1 MATID
6 LISEVQGSVDEIF
19 KAESKKSLV
28 TNTDYSWTG
37 AHSIKVYKVT
47 TAPMNDYNRNGS
59 TTASRYGVAE
69 DLNAAFEEM
78 TLKNDRSFAF
88 VIDTL
93 DEDETAQALNG
104 ASALA
109 RQIRE
114 VVIPEVDSYVYKTM
128 CEKAGTKPVA
138 VKLTATNIYDKIVEA
153 TAALD
158 NAEAP
163 ETERCLIVSPTVYQY
178 MKKSKDIV
186 LETDIGEDMRL
197 KGVIANLDGLTVVKV
212 PENRLPANF
221 GFIVCHSVAT
231 VAPTKL
237 EKYVTH
243 VDPPGISGTLVE
255 GRICYDAFVLDNKAK
270 AVYYQ
275 EQTAE

>member
-6 LISEVQGSVDEIF
+6 LISKVQGNVDEIM

-28 TNTDYSWTG
+28 SNTDYTWTG

-47 TAPMNDYNRNGS
+47 TAPMNDYSRNGS
-59 TTASRYGVAE
+59 TATSRYGTAE

-78 TLKNDRSFAF
+78 ALKKDRSFTF

-109 RQIRE
+109 RQVRE
-114 VVIPEVDSYVYKTM
+114 VVIPEVDSYIYKTM
-128 CEKAGTKPVA
+128 CEKAGTKPEA
-138 VKLTATNIYDKIVEA
+138 VKLTATNIYDKIIEA
-153 TAALD
+153 NTALD
-158 NAEAP
+158 NAETP
-163 ETERCLIVSPTVYQY
+163 ETERCLIVSPTVYQL
-178 MKKSKDIV
+178 MKKSKEIV

-212 PENRLPANF
+212 PENRLPEHF
-221 GFIVCHSVAT
+221 GFIVCHRIAT

-255 GRICYDAFVLDNKAK
+255 GRMCYDAFVLDNKAK

>member
-93 DEDETAQALNG
+93 DEDETAQALSG

-128 CEKAGTKPVA
+128 CEKAGTKPGA

-186 LETDIGEDMRL
+186 LETDIGVDMRL

>member
-153 TAALD
+153 TAALV

>member
-19 KAESKKSLV
+19 RAESKKSLV

>member
-47 TAPMNDYNRNGS
+47 TAPMNDYSRNGS

-158 NAEAP
+158 NAEVP